1 MTTNISILVVQ
12 WFAYLPFT
20 QQSGVQSPGFPKFC
34 YFFQTLRA
42 KKGHNRH
49 VKPCLLL
56 YIVLH
61 IVQRSFWHRSDRG
74 ALRCKNLTFV
84 RENRHFWSYFT
95 SFFNF
100 GSLKNFYSSIK
111 ASNHIQQLV
120 LRQKN
125 QKLRIILKCPPNNC
139 AVQV

>member
-1 MTTNISILVVQ
+1 MNFSQILHLMTFKVFALFAHIWYISPCGLVGCTSAFHPAGWGSIPHKPQ
-12 WFAYLPFT
+12 FYSFF
-20 QQSGVQSPGFPKFC
+20 Q
-34 YFFQTLRA
+34 FFQTLRA

-100 GSLKNFYSSIK
+100 GSLKKFCSAIK
-111 ASNHIQQLV
+111 ASNHI
-120 LRQKN
+120 
-125 QKLRIILKCPPNNC
+125 
-139 AVQV
+139 

>member
-1 MTTNISILVVQ
+1 MTSVYYCIKLCGLVACISAFHPVGGGSIPRRGPILQ
-12 WFAYLPFT
+12 FFF
-20 QQSGVQSPGFPKFC
+20 Q
-34 YFFQTLRA
+34 FFQTLRA

-100 GSLKNFYSSIK
+100 GSLKKFCSAIK
-111 ASNHIQQLV
+111 ASNHI
-120 LRQKN
+120 
-125 QKLRIILKCPPNNC
+125 
-139 AVQV
+139 